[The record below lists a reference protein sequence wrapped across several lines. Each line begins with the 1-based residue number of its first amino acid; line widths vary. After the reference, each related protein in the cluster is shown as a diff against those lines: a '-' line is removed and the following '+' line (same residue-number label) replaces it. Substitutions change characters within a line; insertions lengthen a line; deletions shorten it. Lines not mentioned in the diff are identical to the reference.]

1 MVRKIKKKIKSM
13 YQKKCW
19 EEKQADLLLTGEG
32 EKEHY
37 DLVNDFNRFMYDHSL
52 HHGFSN
58 DKVVSFTKIEYD
70 SLVYSS

>member
-1 MVRKIKKKIKSM
+1 MVTKIKKKIKSM

-19 EEKQADLLLTGEG
+19 VEKQADLLLTGEG

-37 DLVNDFNRFMYDHSL
+37 VLINDFNRFMYDHSL
-52 HHGFSN
+52 HRGFSDN
-58 DKVVSFTKIEYD
+58 KVVSFTKIEYY